1 MALFGEADEAAVLD
15 RLMASGPSEV
25 VLKRGARGPVVA
37 MAGIATAPRCDPA
50 RRVFDTTA
58 AGDSFNAGYLAAR
71 IRGAEPLDAARSGH
85 ALAKQV
91 IGYRGAILP
100 RDVPLAR

>member
-1 MALFGEADEAAVLD
+1 M
-15 RLMASGPSEV
+15 
-25 VLKRGARGPVVA
+25 
-37 MAGIATAPRCDPA
+37 
-50 RRVFDTTA
+50 DTTA

-71 IRGAEPLDAARSGH
+71 MRGAAPLEAALAGH
-85 ALAKQV
+85 ALASQV

>member
-1 MALFGEADEAAVLD
+1 MALFGDPDEAAVMD
-15 RLMASGPSEV
+15 RLMVGTVGNRAEAGCPGPWLFGAS
-25 VLKRGARGPVVA
+25 A
-37 MAGIATAPRCDPA
+37 IATRTAVK
-50 RRVFDTTA
+50 RVDVVDTTA

-71 IRGAEPLDAARSGH
+71 MRGAAPDEAARAGH
-85 ALAKQV
+85 ALASQV